1 MKFCNNCG
9 KQLQD
14 DEVCTCQS
22 QNTEAAASEA
32 QAAAKPIITKEQATE
47 ISLGLLKYAQ
57 DFVKNPLEAVDE
69 VVENGTVV
77 TAGGLAVVNAAL
89 AVIVAIVRQ
98 LMNLIRGYGFSF
110 STLLTSSVQSI
121 IWWVIL
127 PLGMAGSIWVVTK
140 YILKNDIDFKKCLNV
155 FSVTSTILAV
165 SSVLSVLRIILNH
178 SFFLTIFNFV
188 SVIITVVMY
197 FLTVKAL
204 IKLWGNKEEKQLLIS
219 LPALCLLLYFVRFI
233 FNTIVY

>member
-57 DFVKNPLEAVDE
+57 DFVKNPLGAVDE
-69 VVENGTVV
+69 VVENGTIV
-77 TAGGLAVVNAAL
+77 TAGGMAVVNAAL
-89 AVIVAIVRQ
+89 AVIVAVVRQ

-110 STLLTSSVQSI
+110 NTLLTTSVQQI
-121 IWWVIL
+121 IWWVLL

-140 YILKNDIDFKKCLNV
+140 YILKNDIDFKKALNV
-155 FSVTSTILAV
+155 FSVTAMPLAV
-165 SSVLSVLRIILNH
+165 SYVLSVLRIILNH

-188 SVIITVVMY
+188 SVIITTVMY

-204 IKLWGNKEEKQLLIS
+204 MKLWNNKDEKQLLIS
-219 LPALCLLLYFVRFI
+219 IPALCLLLYFVRFL